1 MSDIFQ
7 EVDEEV
13 RRDKAAEF
21 WTKYQNVIF
30 AIAVLVVLATA
41 GYRFYQYRQLQA
53 AEAAGAAFQDA
64 LKLVHDGKASEA
76 QAALAK
82 LVADA
87 PAGYR
92 VLGRFVAAAELAKSD
107 PKAGAAAFDLLAN
120 DGSLDPL
127 FREAAR
133 LRAALARLDAGD
145 VDAAKGALEVLAG
158 PTGIYR
164 QTARMTL
171 GALAIQAKD
180 YAAAGKWLDLVVA
193 DPDAP
198 AAERRSAETLL
209 GVVASNAPAA
219 K

>member
-64 LKLVHDGKASEA
+64 LKLVHDGKTSEA

>member
-21 WTKYQNVIF
+21 WAKYQNVIF
-30 AIAVLVVLATA
+30 ALAALIIVATA
-41 GYRFYQYRQLQA
+41 SYRFYEYRQLQSA
-53 AEAAGAAFQDA
+53 QAAGAAFQDA
-64 LKLVHDGKASEA
+64 LKLDHDGKTSEA
-76 QAALAK
+76 EAALAK
-82 LVADA
+82 LSGEA
-87 PAGYR
+87 PGGYR
-92 VLGRFVAAAELAKSD
+92 LLGRFAAAAEQAKSD
-107 PKAGAAAFDLLAN
+107 PKTGAAAFDALAN
-120 DGSLDPL
+120 DASLDPL

-145 VDAAKGALEVLAG
+145 LDAAKGALEVLAG
-158 PTGIYR
+158 PTGVYR
-164 QTARMTL
+164 QTARLTL
-171 GALAIQAKD
+171 GAIAIQAKD
-180 YAAAGKWLDLVVA
+180 YTAAGKWLDLVVA

-198 AAERRSAETLL
+198 STERRAAESLL